1 MTALDELRAKAEQA
15 AQESEDFINRC
26 YETMT
31 PERAGALTRK
41 TWRLYKAQ
49 CNFVAALGG
58 RCLPYKWKEER

>member
-1 MTALDELRAKAEQA
+1 MSPLNELLARAEQA

-31 PERAGALTRK
+31 PERAGELTRK

-49 CNFVAALGG
+49 CNFVAALKGKE
-58 RCLPYKWKEER
+58 LPYGRR